1 MGTRGGAAW
10 RGLQLEA
17 GGVVVVIAAR
27 VDSLCVERG
36 ARGWPVC

>member
-10 RGLQLEA
+10 RRVQLEA
-17 GGVVVVIAAR
+17 GRVVAVAAAR